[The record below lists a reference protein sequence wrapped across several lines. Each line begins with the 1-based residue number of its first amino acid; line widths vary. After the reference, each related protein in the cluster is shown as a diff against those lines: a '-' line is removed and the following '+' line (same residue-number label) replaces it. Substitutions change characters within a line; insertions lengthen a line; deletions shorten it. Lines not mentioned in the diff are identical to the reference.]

1 MFKLLNSKKF
11 ILGILIL
18 FLVLYIKNSFAQNSS
33 SFCVSQDEL
42 SLFQEINK
50 YREMMGKTPL
60 GLSNS
65 LSYVAMKHLEDILQ
79 HKPDTGICTPYSWSY
94 GNELDSCCIATTQE
108 SLLCSRN
115 KPLFLSEYPDIA
127 YEMIYYDDHKADPLN
142 ALRFWKSVKL
152 SKDMLLGEGKYAD
165 FEWVSIG
172 IAIQKEYVSV
182 WLGIVPDIISETPL
196 CNTDEVIKF
205 VLPKEL
211 EGKKFLSKP
220 DNKFHIVMASAANME
235 EIKVK
240 FERLKK
246 TDIKQLRIVK
256 AKDRCRIIVGSY
268 SDRKEANQQLKKYK
282 KYVKDAWILQ
292 Y

>member
-1 MFKLLNSKKF
+1 MFKLLIKRKF
-11 ILGILIL
+11 FKGMLIIILSIYLQ
-18 FLVLYIKNSFAQNSS
+18 NSFAQNTS
-33 SFCVSQDEL
+33 SFCISQDEL
-42 SLFQEINK
+42 TLFQEINK
-50 YREMMGKTPL
+50 YREVMGKTPL

-79 HKPDTGICTPYSWSY
+79 HKPDTGICSPYSWSY
-94 GNELDSCCIATTQE
+94 GNEMDSCCIATTKK
-108 SLLCSRN
+108 SLLCSRS
-115 KPLFLSEYPDIA
+115 KPLFLSDYPDIA
-127 YEMIYYDDHKADPLN
+127 YEMIYYDDHKADPQN

-172 IAIQKEYVSV
+172 IAIKNEYVSV
-182 WLGIVPDIISETPL
+182 WLGIVPDIIDKTPL
-196 CNTDEVIKF
+196 CNTDEMITF
-205 VLPKEL
+205 VLPKGM
-211 EGKKFLSKP
+211 EGKNFLSKP

-240 FERLKK
+240 FEKLKK
-246 TDIKQLRIVK
+246 TDLKQLRIVK

-268 SDRKEANQQLKKYK
+268 TDKKEASRQLKKYK

>member
-1 MFKLLNSKKF
+1 MFKLLNRRK
-11 ILGILIL
+11 IIQGTLIL
-18 FLVLYIKNSFAQNSS
+18 FLTLYLLNSFAQNSS
-33 SFCVSQDEL
+33 QFCVSQDEL

-79 HKPDTGICTPYSWSY
+79 HKPDTGICSPFSWSY
-94 GNELDSCCIATTQE
+94 GNEMDSCCIATTKK

-115 KPLFLSEYPDIA
+115 KPLFLSDYPDVA
-127 YEMIYYDDHKADPLN
+127 YEMIYYDDHKADPIN

-152 SKDMLLGEGKYAD
+152 SKDMLLGEGNYAD

-196 CNTDEVIKF
+196 CNTDEVVKF
-205 VLPKEL
+205 VLPKAL

-220 DNKFHIVMASAANME
+220 DNKFHIVMASAPNME

-246 TDIKQLRIVK
+246 TDLKQLRIVK
-256 AKDRCRIIVGSY
+256 AKDRCRVIVGSY
-268 SDRKEANQQLKKYK
+268 LDRKEANRQLKKYK
-282 KYVKDAWILQ
+282 KCVKDAWILK